1 MDGPKASR
9 HKFISAL
16 IGNWV
21 GIFGLVV
28 AGCSLFAAFFLI
40 SIDFFHGFRQPY
52 MGILIYLIVP
62 SFVWFGLIFAGVG
75 AWLELR
81 RRKKLTAAEAAAE
94 ARVEASG
101 RRRTRP
107 LVVAFACALFFLML
121 TSLGSYRAFQV
132 TESPGFCGALCHP
145 VMKPEYTTYKIS
157 PHARVR
163 CTECHIGPGAS
174 WFVRSK
180 LSGLYQVYAT
190 ATNSFPRP
198 IPVPVQNLRPAPETC
213 EQCHWPEKFFGWVE
227 LRRQFFL
234 PDKQNTPWNIRLLVH
249 VGGANAARGP
259 VGGIHWHMIVSNR
272 MEFIAT
278 DESRQTIPWV
288 RVTNQQT
295 GTVTIYESKSNPLTP
310 QQKTLPMRVLDC
322 VDCHNRP
329 THIFDSPYS
338 ALDVAMWLGR
348 IDPAIPYIKAKAAEA
363 LVKGGGTVSQASGI
377 ELIAQKLS
385 EEYSDY
391 QDQPKI
397 KQAISETQMI
407 FRDNFFPEMKTD
419 WKVRPNNIGH
429 YIWRGCFRC
438 HDGSH
443 VDKTGRAISNDCNS
457 CHIIIAQGGAQGGQP
472 KQETVSLQ
480 GLKFDHP
487 GGEIPPEIL
496 CSECHTGAP

>member
-1 MDGPKASR
+1 MNGPKAPR
-9 HKFISAL
+9 HKLISAL
-16 IGNWV
+16 VGNWL
-21 GIFGLVV
+21 GIFGLLM
-28 AGCSLFAAFFLI
+28 AACSLFAALCLTAL
-40 SIDFFHGFRQPY
+40 DFFHGFRQPY

-62 SFVWFGLIFAGVG
+62 SFVWTGLIIAGVG

-81 RRKKLTAAEAAAE
+81 RRKKPAAAE
-94 ARVEASG
+94 APVEISG
-101 RRRTRP
+101 RRRSRQ
-107 LVVAFACALFFLML
+107 LVVALACTFLFLML
-121 TSLGSYRAFQV
+121 SSLGSYRAFQE
-132 TESPGFCGALCHP
+132 TESPGFCGALCHT

-190 ATNSFPRP
+190 ATNTYPRP

-234 PDKQNTPWNIRLLVH
+234 PDKQNTPWSIRLMVH
-249 VGGANAARGP
+249 VGGANPTRGP
-259 VGGIHWHMIVSNR
+259 VGGIHWHMIVFNR
-272 MEFIAT
+272 MEYLAT

-288 RVTNQQT
+288 RVTKLQT
-295 GTVTIYESKSNPLTP
+295 GEVTVYESQANPLTP
-310 QQKTLPMRVLDC
+310 QQKNLPVRVLDC

-338 ALDVAMWLGR
+338 ALDVSMWLGR
-348 IDPAIPYIKAKAAEA
+348 IDPSIPYIKVKAAEA
-363 LVKGGGTVSQASGI
+363 LVKAAGAGSQARGI

-385 EEYSDY
+385 KEYSDH
-391 QDQPKI
+391 QDQPKVG
-397 KQAISETQMI
+397 QAISETQRI

-429 YIWRGCFRC
+429 YIWPGCFRC

-443 VDKTGRAISNDCNS
+443 VDQKTGRAISNACNS
-457 CHIIIAQGGAQGGQP
+457 CHIITAQGGQP

-480 GLKFDHP
+480 GLQFDHP
-487 GGEIPPEIL
+487 GGEIPLEIL
-496 CSECHTGAP
+496 CSQCHTGAP